1 MQGSGEWLQR
11 DFSTVL
17 ITPAPHR
24 LLRCPNEAVNAVLPT
39 LPRPVPQ
46 FAPPASP
53 DHGTNSSKQRLLF
66 LCLASLGIVYGDI
79 GTSPLY
85 ALRECFY
92 GEHAVP
98 PTSANILGVLSL
110 ILWALILIISVKYL
124 ILILRADNRGEGGIL
139 ALATLVGDIG
149 RRGKALFLL
158 GLFGAALLYADGMIT
173 PAISVLSAVE
183 GLHIATPL
191 FDPYVV
197 PFAVAIL
204 IALFLFQSRGTTGIG
219 KVFGPIT
226 ILWFLALAALGLHQ
240 IGRAPEVL
248 GAINPLHGYEFFVNN
263 GSTGFVVLGA
273 VFLAVTGG
281 EALYA
286 DIGHFGTAPIRLT
299 WFAVVLPALTLNYF
313 GQGALLLVEPESAVN
328 PFFRMA
334 PLWALYPMV
343 LLAAAAAVIASQAI
357 ISGAFSLTMQAIQLG
372 CMPRLKVNYT
382 SERVIGQIY
391 VPVVNCALMLSS
403 IALVLGFRT
412 SSHLAAAY
420 GVAITTTMLITTIL
434 FYVVARRR
442 WNWPA
447 AVALPV
453 AGFFIIID
461 FAFFSAN
468 MLKVAHG
475 GWFPLLVSA
484 AILFLMLTWR
494 KGRRVLRGRLGD
506 ICLPLDAFLPE
517 VRKESIRRV
526 PGTAVYMSG
535 NQFGTPLALLHNLK
549 HNKVLHEQVV
559 LLTVKTEE
567 VPYLADPR
575 DRVALE
581 KLEEGFWRARIHFGF
596 MEKPDV
602 PAALETVKESGLRF
616 DIMRTTFFI
625 GRETILATRK
635 VGLSA
640 WRGSLFAWMTRNA
653 GDVTSYFN
661 LPPNA
666 VVELGARVEV

>member
-1 MQGSGEWLQR
+1 VNSG
-11 DFSTVL
+11 
-17 ITPAPHR
+17 
-24 LLRCPNEAVNAVLPT
+24 LPT
-39 LPRPVPQ
+39 LAPATSEEPPRDPVPVNSV
-46 FAPPASP
+46 APKS
-53 DHGTNSSKQRLLF
+53 RLFL

-92 GEHAVP
+92 GDRALAP
-98 PTSANILGVLSL
+98 NPANILGVLSL
-110 ILWALILIISVKYL
+110 ILWSLILVISVKYL

-139 ALATLVGDIG
+139 ALATLVSDVA
-149 RRGKALFLL
+149 RRGKMLLLL

-183 GLHIATPL
+183 GLHVATPL

-197 PFAVAIL
+197 PVAIGIL
-204 IALFLFQSRGTTGIG
+204 VALFIFQSRGTTGIG
-219 KVFGPIT
+219 RVFGPVT
-226 ILWFLALAALGLHQ
+226 ILWFVAIALLGIHQ
-240 IGRAPEVL
+240 ISRVPEVL
-248 GAINPLHGYEFFVNN
+248 GAINPLEAIQFFGRN
-263 GSTGFVVLGA
+263 GAEGFVVLGA

-286 DIGHFGTAPIRLT
+286 DIGHFGTAPIRIT

-313 GQGALLLVEPESAVN
+313 GQGALLLAEPDAAVN
-328 PFFRMA
+328 PFFNMA
-334 PLWALYPMV
+334 PSWALYPMV
-343 LLAAAAAVIASQAI
+343 ALATAAAIIASQAI

-372 CMPRLKVNYT
+372 YMPRLRVNYT

-391 VPVVNCALMLSS
+391 VPVVNWALMLSS
-403 IALVLGFRT
+403 IGLVLGFRT

-442 WNWPA
+442 WHWPA
-447 AVALPV
+447 AAALPV
-453 AGFFIIID
+453 AAFFISID
-461 FAFFSAN
+461 LAFFGAN
-468 MLKVAHG
+468 MIKVAHG

-484 AILFLMLTWR
+484 LILFLMLTWR
-494 KGRRVLRGRLGD
+494 KGRRVLRQRLGD
-506 ICLPLDAFLPE
+506 ICLPLDAFLPS
-517 VRKESIRRV
+517 VKDQSIRRV

-535 NQFGTPLALLHNLK
+535 NRSGTPLALLHNLK

-559 LLTVKTEE
+559 LLTVRTEE
-567 VPYLADPR
+567 VPFLPDAR
-575 DRVALE
+575 DRVSLE
-581 KLEEGFWRARIHFGF
+581 KMEEGFWRVQVHFGF

-602 PAALETVKESGLRF
+602 PSALENVREPGLRF
-616 DIMRTTFFI
+616 NPMRTTYFI

-635 VGLSA
+635 LGLSA

-653 GDVTSYFN
+653 GDVTSYFC
-661 LPPNA
+661 LPPNG